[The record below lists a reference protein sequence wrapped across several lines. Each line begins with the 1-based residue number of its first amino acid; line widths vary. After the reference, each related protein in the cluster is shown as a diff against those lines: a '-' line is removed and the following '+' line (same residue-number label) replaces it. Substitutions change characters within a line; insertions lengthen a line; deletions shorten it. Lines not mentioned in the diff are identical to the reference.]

1 MYFKKLSKRPK
12 RKRNNFCPRLLV
24 EKKVG
29 QVGLG
34 EMIEMAINDILIAQH
49 NNNNGSKMN
58 DAPKENWRVKDIE
71 RSMNMVGRE
80 IRKYEIEM

>member
-1 MYFKKLSKRPK
+1 
-12 RKRNNFCPRLLV
+12 
-24 EKKVG
+24 
-29 QVGLG
+29 
-34 EMIEMAINDILIAQH
+34 MIEMAINDILIAQH

-80 IRKYEIEM
+80 IRKNEIEM